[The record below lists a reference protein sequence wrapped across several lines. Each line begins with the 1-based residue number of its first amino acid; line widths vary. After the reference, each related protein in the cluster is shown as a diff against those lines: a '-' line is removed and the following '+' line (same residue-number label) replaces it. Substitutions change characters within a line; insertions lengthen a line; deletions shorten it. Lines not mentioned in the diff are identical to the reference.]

1 LDIFANDDIWCYFF
15 HVLFTTESQ
24 STLRV

>member
-1 LDIFANDDIWCYFF
+1 LDVLSEDYVWCYFF
-15 HVLFTTESQ
+15 HYIFTTESQ